1 MEHEKKDDVIELKL
15 PKITT
20 EKIRRNP
27 WIISTFVFVILSLV
41 LIWNSYYGNSTQ
53 GFVSADEAGK
63 KLAAFLSENAGS
75 QATVKNMVLEN
86 GLYRADIDYQGNE
99 ITLYIT
105 KDGNYLIQDLIPIS
119 PDSNSNNNRGTGLV
133 SASEDDDAVLGNTN
147 ASVTIIE
154 FSDYQCPFCRKFWT
168 ETYPE
173 LKSQYVDTGKAKI
186 IFRDLPL
193 DTNCNR
199 NLGNQLHPMACKS
212 AEAAE
217 CVREKAG
224 DSGYWKFHDKI
235 FSEQNILDSGS
246 AIGSVTKTVI
256 YTDDDLKKWAKDL
269 GYEISS
275 CLDSGKYKSEI
286 MKDISDAGLAGG
298 SGTPYFVIKKSG
310 EEKGTALSGAQ
321 PLSAFKAVIDG
332 MS

>member
-1 MEHEKKDDVIELKL
+1 MEREKKDDVIEFKI
-15 PKITT
+15 PKFTT

-27 WIISTFVFVILSLV
+27 WVISTFVFVVLSLV
-41 LIWNSYYGNSTQ
+41 LMWNNYAGSGFGNISSEKASEILET
-53 GFVSADEAGK
+53 
-63 KLAAFLSENAGS
+63 FLSDSSGT
-75 QATVKNMVLEN
+75 QITVKNIVLEN
-86 GLYRADIDYQGNE
+86 GLYKASVDYQGNE
-99 ITLYIT
+99 IALYMT
-105 KDGNYLIQDLIPIS
+105 KDGNYLIQDLIPLTNTNDDGENI
-119 PDSNSNNNRGTGLV
+119 GGLV
-133 SASEDDDAVLGNTN
+133 SASEDDDAVLGDSN
-147 ASVTIIE
+147 AEVTIIE

-246 AIGSVTKTVI
+246 ASGSVTKTVT

>member
-1 MEHEKKDDVIELKL
+1 MEREKKDDVIEFKI
-15 PKITT
+15 PKFTT

-27 WIISTFVFVILSLV
+27 WVISTFVFVVLSLV
-41 LIWNSYYGNSTQ
+41 LMWNNYAGSGFGNISSEKASEILET
-53 GFVSADEAGK
+53 
-63 KLAAFLSENAGS
+63 FLSDSSGT
-75 QATVKNMVLEN
+75 QITVKNIVLEN
-86 GLYRADIDYQGNE
+86 GLYKASVDYQGNE
-99 ITLYIT
+99 IALYMT
-105 KDGNYLIQDLIPIS
+105 KDGNYLIQDLIPLTNTNDDGENI
-119 PDSNSNNNRGTGLV
+119 GGLV
-133 SASEDDDAVLGNTN
+133 SASEDDDAVLGDSN
-147 ASVTIIE
+147 AEVTIIE

-193 DTNCNR
+193 DTNCNS

>member
-1 MEHEKKDDVIELKL
+1 MEREKKDDVIEFKI
-15 PKITT
+15 PKFTT

-27 WIISTFVFVILSLV
+27 WVISTFVFVVLSLV
-41 LIWNSYYGNSTQ
+41 LMWNNYAGSGFGNISSEKASEILET
-53 GFVSADEAGK
+53 
-63 KLAAFLSENAGS
+63 FLSDSSGT
-75 QATVKNMVLEN
+75 QITVKNIVLEN
-86 GLYRADIDYQGNE
+86 GLYKASVDYQGNE
-99 ITLYIT
+99 IALYMT
-105 KDGNYLIQDLIPIS
+105 KDGNYLIQDLIPLTNTNDDGENI
-119 PDSNSNNNRGTGLV
+119 GGLV
-133 SASEDDDAVLGNTN
+133 SASEDDDAVLGDSN
-147 ASVTIIE
+147 AEVTIIE

>member
-1 MEHEKKDDVIELKL
+1 MEREKKDDVIEFKI
-15 PKITT
+15 PKFTT

-27 WIISTFVFVILSLV
+27 WVISTFVFVVLSLV
-41 LIWNSYYGNSTQ
+41 LMWNNYAGSGFGNISSEKASEILET
-53 GFVSADEAGK
+53 
-63 KLAAFLSENAGS
+63 FLSDSSGT
-75 QATVKNMVLEN
+75 QITVKNIVLEN
-86 GLYRADIDYQGNE
+86 GLYKASVDYQGNE
-99 ITLYIT
+99 IALYMT
-105 KDGNYLIQDLIPIS
+105 KDGNYLIQDLIPLTNTNDDGENI
-119 PDSNSNNNRGTGLV
+119 GGLV
-133 SASEDDDAVLGNTN
+133 SASEDDDAVLGDSN
-147 ASVTIIE
+147 AEVTIIE

-224 DSGYWKFHDKI
+224 DSGYWKFHDKM

-246 AIGSVTKTVI
+246 AIGSVTKTVT

-321 PLSAFKAVIDG
+321 PLSAFKSVIDG

>member
-1 MEHEKKDDVIELKL
+1 MEREKKDDVIEFKI
-15 PKITT
+15 PKFTT

-27 WIISTFVFVILSLV
+27 WVISTFVFVVLSLV
-41 LIWNSYYGNSTQ
+41 LMWNNYAGSGFGNISSEKASEILET
-53 GFVSADEAGK
+53 
-63 KLAAFLSENAGS
+63 FLSDSSGT
-75 QATVKNMVLEN
+75 QITVKNIVLEN
-86 GLYRADIDYQGNE
+86 GLYKASVDYQGNE
-99 ITLYIT
+99 IALYMT
-105 KDGNYLIQDLIPIS
+105 KDGNYLIQDLIPLTNTNDDGENI
-119 PDSNSNNNRGTGLV
+119 GGLV
-133 SASEDDDAVLGNTN
+133 SASEDDDAVLGDSN
-147 ASVTIIE
+147 AEVTIIE

-224 DSGYWKFHDKI
+224 DLGYWKFHDKM

-246 AIGSVTKTVI
+246 ASASVTKTVT

>member
-1 MEHEKKDDVIELKL
+1 MEREKKDDVIEFKI
-15 PKITT
+15 PKFTT

-27 WIISTFVFVILSLV
+27 WVISTFVFVVLSLV
-41 LIWNSYYGNSTQ
+41 LMWNNYAGSGFGNISSEKASEILET
-53 GFVSADEAGK
+53 
-63 KLAAFLSENAGS
+63 FLSDSSGT
-75 QATVKNMVLEN
+75 QITVKNIVLEN
-86 GLYRADIDYQGNE
+86 GLYKASVDYQGNE
-99 ITLYIT
+99 IALYMT
-105 KDGNYLIQDLIPIS
+105 KDGNYLIQDLIPLTNTNDDGENI
-119 PDSNSNNNRGTGLV
+119 GGLV
-133 SASEDDDAVLGNTN
+133 SASEDDDAVLGDEN
-147 ASVTIIE
+147 APVTIIE

-193 DTNCNR
+193 DTNCNS

-224 DSGYWKFHDKI
+224 DSGYWKFHDKM

-246 AIGSVTKTVI
+246 AIGSVTKTVT

-321 PLSAFKAVIDG
+321 PLSAFKSVIDG

>member
-1 MEHEKKDDVIELKL
+1 MEREKKDDVIEFKI
-15 PKITT
+15 PKFTT

-27 WIISTFVFVILSLV
+27 WVISTFVFVVLSLV
-41 LIWNSYYGNSTQ
+41 LMWNNYAGSGFGNISSEKASEILET
-53 GFVSADEAGK
+53 
-63 KLAAFLSENAGS
+63 FLSDSSGT
-75 QATVKNMVLEN
+75 QITVKNIVLEN
-86 GLYRADIDYQGNE
+86 GLYKASVDYQGNE
-99 ITLYIT
+99 IALYMT
-105 KDGNYLIQDLIPIS
+105 KDGNYLIQDLIPLTNTNDDGENI
-119 PDSNSNNNRGTGLV
+119 GGLV
-133 SASEDDDAVLGNTN
+133 SASEDDDAVLGDSN
-147 ASVTIIE
+147 AEVTIIE

-246 AIGSVTKTVI
+246 ASGSVTKTVT

-269 GYEISS
+269 GYDIGS
-275 CLDSGKYKSEI
+275 CLDSGKYKNEVL
-286 MKDISDAGLAGG
+286 KDSADAQSAGG
-298 SGTPYFVIKKSG
+298 QGTPFFVIMKSG
-310 EEKGTALSGAQ
+310 ESEGIPLSGAY
-321 PLSAFKAVIDG
+321 PYDTFKQIID
-332 MS
+332 SL

>member
-1 MEHEKKDDVIELKL
+1 MEREKKDDVIEFKI
-15 PKITT
+15 PKFTT

-27 WIISTFVFVILSLV
+27 WVISTFVFVVLSLV
-41 LIWNSYYGNSTQ
+41 LMWNNYAGSGFGNISSEKASEILET
-53 GFVSADEAGK
+53 
-63 KLAAFLSENAGS
+63 FLSDSSGT
-75 QATVKNMVLEN
+75 QITVKNIVLEN
-86 GLYRADIDYQGNE
+86 GLYKASVDYQGNE
-99 ITLYIT
+99 IALYMT
-105 KDGNYLIQDLIPIS
+105 KDGNYLIQDLIPLTNTNDDGENI
-119 PDSNSNNNRGTGLV
+119 GGLV
-133 SASEDDDAVLGNTN
+133 SASEDDDAVLGDSN
-147 ASVTIIE
+147 AEVTIIE

-224 DSGYWKFHDKI
+224 DLGYWKFHDKM

-246 AIGSVTKTVI
+246 ASGSVTKTVT

>member
-1 MEHEKKDDVIELKL
+1 MMEHEKKDDVIEFKI
-15 PKITT
+15 PKFTT
-20 EKIRRNP
+20 EKIRKNP
-27 WIISTFVFVILSLV
+27 WIISTFVFVVLSLV
-41 LIWNSYYGNSTQ
+41 LMWNNYAGS
-53 GFVSADEAGK
+53 GFRNISSEKASEI
-63 KLAAFLSENAGS
+63 LETFLSDSSGT
-75 QATVKNMVLEN
+75 QITVKNIVLEN
-86 GLYRADIDYQGNE
+86 GLYKASVDYQGNE
-99 ITLYIT
+99 IALYMT
-105 KDGNYLIQDLIPIS
+105 KDGNYLIQDLIPLTNTDDDGENI
-119 PDSNSNNNRGTGLV
+119 GGLV
-133 SASEDDDAVLGNTN
+133 SASEDDEAVLGDEN
-147 ASVTIIE
+147 APVTIIE

-193 DTNCNR
+193 DTNCNS

>member
-1 MEHEKKDDVIELKL
+1 MEREKKDDVIEFKI
-15 PKITT
+15 PKFTT

-27 WIISTFVFVILSLV
+27 WVISTFVFVVLSLV
-41 LIWNSYYGNSTQ
+41 LMWNNYAGSGFGNISSEKASEILET
-53 GFVSADEAGK
+53 
-63 KLAAFLSENAGS
+63 FLSDSSGT
-75 QATVKNMVLEN
+75 QITVKNIVLEN
-86 GLYRADIDYQGNE
+86 GLYKASVDYQGNE
-99 ITLYIT
+99 IALYMT
-105 KDGNYLIQDLIPIS
+105 KDGNYLIQDLIPLTNTNDDGENI
-119 PDSNSNNNRGTGLV
+119 GGLV
-133 SASEDDDAVLGNTN
+133 SASEDDDAVLGDSN
-147 ASVTIIE
+147 AEVTIIE

-193 DTNCNR
+193 DTNCNS

-224 DSGYWKFHDKI
+224 DLGYWKFHDKM

-246 AIGSVTKTVI
+246 ASGSVTKTVT

>member
-1 MEHEKKDDVIELKL
+1 MEREKKDDVIEFKI
-15 PKITT
+15 PKFTT

-27 WIISTFVFVILSLV
+27 WVISTFVFVVLSLV
-41 LIWNSYYGNSTQ
+41 LMWNNYAGSGFGNISSEKASEILET
-53 GFVSADEAGK
+53 
-63 KLAAFLSENAGS
+63 FLSDSSGT
-75 QATVKNMVLEN
+75 QITVKNIVLEN
-86 GLYRADIDYQGNE
+86 GLYKASVDYQGNE
-99 ITLYIT
+99 IALYMT
-105 KDGNYLIQDLIPIS
+105 KDGNYLIQDLIPLTNTNDDGENI
-119 PDSNSNNNRGTGLV
+119 GGLV
-133 SASEDDDAVLGNTN
+133 SASEDDDAVLGDSN
-147 ASVTIIE
+147 AEVTIIE

-286 MKDISDAGLAGG
+286 MKDISEAGLAGG

>member
-1 MEHEKKDDVIELKL
+1 MEREKKDDVIEFKI
-15 PKITT
+15 PKFTT

-27 WIISTFVFVILSLV
+27 WVISTFVFVVLSLV
-41 LIWNSYYGNSTQ
+41 LMWNNYAGSGFGNISSEKASEILET
-53 GFVSADEAGK
+53 
-63 KLAAFLSENAGS
+63 FLSDSSGT
-75 QATVKNMVLEN
+75 QITVKNIVLEN
-86 GLYRADIDYQGNE
+86 GLYKASVDYQGNE
-99 ITLYIT
+99 IALYMT
-105 KDGNYLIQDLIPIS
+105 KDGNYLIQDLIPLTNTNDDGENI
-119 PDSNSNNNRGTGLV
+119 GGLV
-133 SASEDDDAVLGNTN
+133 SASEDDDAVLGDSN
-147 ASVTIIE
+147 AEVTIIE

-224 DSGYWKFHDKI
+224 DLGYWKFHDKM

-246 AIGSVTKTVI
+246 AIGSVTKTVT